1 MATRFFSNQC
11 IKQFLTGFRHWSL
24 FAFHNIILLFFLFFD
39 LPFLRLYL
47 ATKIKCYLF
56 SPGALSNSER
66 RLFHP
71 KKHGSFYLT
80 PSYHWRLL
88 NYTFL
93 LECSSLPHWGALRNH
108 LVSIYHRCLFNL
120 SFNFD
125 ISISRHYFSKV
136 QSLWLLFLY
145 FERPLE
151 FQIAL
156 YIKLTRV
163 YLTWCG
169 FFFQKIHQIFTRKAS
184 VRFGDSRDLIL
195 FYILHSFFQGK
206 FDILGANKIFPRLS
220 EK

>member
-1 MATRFFSNQC
+1 MAPRFFSNQC
-11 IKQFLTGFRHWSL
+11 IKQFLTCFRHWSL

-66 RLFHP
+66 RLFHT
-71 KKHGSFYLT
+71 KKHSPFYLT
-80 PSYHWRLL
+80 PGYHRRLF

-93 LECSSLPHWGALRNH
+93 LVGSSLPHRGTLRNH
-108 LVSIYHRCLFNL
+108 LVTIYHRCLFNL
-120 SFNFD
+120 CFNFD
-125 ISISRHYFSKV
+125 ISVFRHYFSKV

-145 FERPLE
+145 FEWPLK
-151 FQIAL
+151 FKIAL

-163 YLTWCG
+163 YLTWCR
-169 FFFQKIHQIFTRKAS
+169 FFFQEIDQILTRKAS
-184 VRFGDSRDLIL
+184 VRYGDSRYLIL
-195 FYILHSFFQGK
+195 FYILHGFFQGK